1 MQNQAPARG
10 ALSQWLT
17 QASSSSEML
26 QHMRHAVYQKLI
38 EAPHPGCS
46 LGAGHYRRLPG
57 IDQHPRLT
65 EGKEDIYLCGQK
77 TCEKDVIPCYIMQYK
92 PHVDARSKHSEALV
106 SGLGMMGTPSSSPP
120 PESRFRRQPK
130 AGLVNRPFIQEV
142 SGLLACL
149 FCTDG
154 LFIRQGW
161 CNW

>member
-1 MQNQAPARG
+1 MQGIRRQLREPSPSDSHRPPPAVRCYSTWSR
-10 ALSQWLT
+10 AVSK
-17 QASSSSEML
+17 SSL
-26 QHMRHAVYQKLI
+26 

-46 LGAGHYRRLPG
+46 LGAGPAELHSA
-57 IDQHPRLT
+57 DQHPRLT

-77 TCEKDVIPCYIMQYK
+77 TCEKMLYHVISCSINHMLMQ
-92 PHVDARSKHSEALV
+92 SKHSEA
-106 SGLGMMGTPSSSPP
+106 SYPGLGIVGTSPSAPP
-120 PESRFRRQPK
+120 QNQVPRRQPK

-142 SGLLACL
+142 SGLHSCL